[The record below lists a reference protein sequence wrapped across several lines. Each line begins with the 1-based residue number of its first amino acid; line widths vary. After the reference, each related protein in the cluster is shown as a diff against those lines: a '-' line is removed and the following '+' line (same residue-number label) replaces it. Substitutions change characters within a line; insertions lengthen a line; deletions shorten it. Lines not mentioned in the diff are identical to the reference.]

1 MQILG
6 LGAQTDL
13 QAIIQLA
20 EREYRLTHNIPAR
33 LTLASGNVL
42 LELYRLEKVEPW
54 VGGSVQITVPTESG
68 AAETLKALQQEYPTT
83 SQLAEESSI
92 CQFRCQLDAPGA
104 GEQNTVAKKLS
115 LLWTWPETWRVTGSD
130 FEIEA
135 LSPERLFL
143 AMDELGASDIH
154 LYPGAPPVFRI
165 DNQTCPTG
173 RFNPVS
179 QEQIERLIHEL
190 APDAAWEEFQT
201 EKQCSFNYRQVDM
214 AHSRISAFIK
224 SGVPHCTIRYLPEQI
239 PTFEELHIPR
249 PIMESLAQLN
259 EGLIL
264 VSGMTGSGKSTTVA
278 SLIDWINENNSLH
291 ILTIESPVEYV
302 HINKQSIIS
311 QRNVGTDAPTAIQAV
326 HGALRH
332 DPDVIFIGEMRD
344 PDTIRAAIDAAS
356 TGHLVI
362 STFHANTA
370 AEVINRIV
378 SFFDPVERDLVR
390 LQLRDC
396 IRCVLCQRLV
406 PKRGGGRVPAL
417 EFLFADSNHILEC
430 ILNGNTGALRVAMQ
444 QTTSQSTILEHSL
457 INLVR
462 ENLVL
467 ESVAA
472 QYASNRD
479 LFEQIR
485 LGTYAVPSVD
495 TMLHRPSN

>member
-6 LGAQTDL
+6 LGAQTDVTS
-13 QAIIQLA
+13 IIRLA
-20 EREYRLTHNIPAR
+20 EREYRLTHNLPAR
-33 LTLASGNVL
+33 LTLRADRV
-42 LELYRLEKVEPW
+42 EIDVHRLEKDVSW
-54 VGGSVQITVPTESG
+54 VGGTIAISAPAESG
-68 AAETLKALQQEYPTT
+68 AAETLKALHQEFPET
-83 SQLAEESSI
+83 STFTESETGQSE
-92 CQFRCQLDAPGA
+92 FRCQLDFDRTDEPSA
-104 GEQNTVAKKLS
+104 AKKLS
-115 LLWTWPETWRVTGSD
+115 LLWSWPETWRVSGND
-130 FEIEA
+130 FSTEA

-173 RFNPVS
+173 RFAPVS
-179 QEQIERLIHEL
+179 EQQIETLIHEL
-190 APDAAWEEFQT
+190 APDTAWDEFQK

-214 AHSRISAFIK
+214 AHSRVSAFMK
-224 SGVPHCTIRYLPEQI
+224 AGVPHCTIRYLPEQI
-239 PTFEELHIPR
+239 PTFEDLHIPR
-249 PIMESLAQLN
+249 NIMESLAELQ

-278 SLIDWINENNSLH
+278 SLIDWINENKSLH
-291 ILTIESPVEYV
+291 VLTIESPVEYV
-302 HINKQSIIS
+302 HVNKQSIIS

-326 HGALRH
+326 QGALRH

-396 IRCVLCQRLV
+396 IRCVMCQRLV

-417 EFLFADSNHILEC
+417 EFLFADTNHILEC

-444 QTTSQSTILEHSL
+444 QTSSKSEIFEKSLMTLIREKLILEP
-457 INLVR
+457 I
-462 ENLVL
+462 
-467 ESVAA
+467 AA

-479 LFEQIR
+479 LFEQMR
-485 LGTYAVPSVD
+485 LGTYAVPSVE
-495 TMLHRPSN
+495 TMLHKSGS

>member
-6 LGAQTDL
+6 LGAQTEL
-13 QAIIQLA
+13 PTIIRLA
-20 EREYRLTHNIPAR
+20 EREYRVAHNIPAR
-33 LTLASGNVL
+33 LTMKAGEV
-42 LELYRLEKVEPW
+42 EIEVHRLEKDDTW
-54 VGGSVQITVPTESG
+54 VGGSVRMTVDAESG
-68 AAETLKALQQEYPTT
+68 AGETLKAVHHEFPET
-83 SQLAEESSI
+83 SSLTEEGGLLE
-92 CQFRCQLDAPGA
+92 FRCQLNFAREGDKP
-104 GEQNTVAKKLS
+104 TVAKKLS
-115 LLWTWPETWRVTGSD
+115 LLWSWPETWRVTGDD

-173 RFNPVS
+173 RFAPVS
-179 QEQIERLIHEL
+179 QQQIERLIHEL
-190 APDAAWEEFQT
+190 APDAAWEEFLNEQ
-201 EKQCSFNYRQVDM
+201 QCSFNYRQVDM
-214 AHSRISAFIK
+214 AHSRVSAFIK

-239 PTFEELHIPR
+239 PSFEDLHIPR
-249 PIMESLAQLN
+249 KTMEHLAGLH

-278 SLIDWINENNSLH
+278 SLIDWINENQAKH
-291 ILTIESPVEYV
+291 ILTIEAPVEYV

-311 QRNVGTDAPTAIQAV
+311 QRNVGIDAPTAIEAV

-332 DPDVIFIGEMRD
+332 DPDIIFIGEMRD

-370 AEVINRIV
+370 AEVVNRIV
-378 SFFDPVERDLVR
+378 SFFDPAERDLVR

-417 EFLFADSNHILEC
+417 EFLFADTNHILEC

-444 QTTSQSTILEHSL
+444 QTTSESTIMEHSL
-457 INLVR
+457 MNLVR
-462 ENLVL
+462 EGLIL
-467 ESVAA
+467 EPVAA

-485 LGTYAVPSVD
+485 LGTYAVPSVE
-495 TMLHRPSN
+495 TMLHRQGS

>member
-6 LGAQTDL
+6 LGSQTEL
-13 QAIIQLA
+13 STIIRLA
-20 EREYRLTHNIPAR
+20 EREYRIGHNLPAR
-33 LTLASGNVL
+33 LMLRAGDV
-42 LELYRLEKVEPW
+42 EIVVYRLEKDDTW
-54 VGGSVQITVPTESG
+54 VGGSARIFVPTESG
-68 AAETLKALQQEYPTT
+68 AAETLKALHQEFPQT
-83 SQLAEESSI
+83 STLTEMDGQFE
-92 CQFRCQLDAPGA
+92 FRCQLEFKTGKDKP
-104 GEQNTVAKKLS
+104 TVAKKLS
-115 LLWTWPETWRVTGSD
+115 LLWTWPETWRVTGED
-130 FEIEA
+130 FEFEP

-154 LYPGAPPVFRI
+154 LYPGSPPVFRI
-165 DNQTCPTG
+165 DNQTVPTG
-173 RFNPVS
+173 RFAPVS
-179 QEQIERLIHEL
+179 EQQIERLIHEL
-190 APDAAWEEFQT
+190 APDASWAEFQSDQ
-201 EKQCSFNYRQVDM
+201 QCSFNYRQVDM
-214 AHSRISAFIK
+214 AHSRVSAFIK
-224 SGVPHCTIRYLPEQI
+224 SGVPHCTIRYLPERI
-239 PTFEELHIPR
+239 PTFEDLHIPR
-249 PIMESLAQLN
+249 KTMERLAGLN

-278 SLIDWINENNSLH
+278 SLIDWMNENQSLH

-302 HINKQSIIS
+302 HHNKQSIIS
-311 QRNVGTDAPTAIQAV
+311 QRNVGTDAPTAIKAV

-344 PDTIRAAIDAAS
+344 SDTIRAAIDAAS

-370 AEVINRIV
+370 AEVMNRIV

-396 IRCVLCQRLV
+396 IRCVMCQRLV

-417 EFLFADSNHILEC
+417 EFLFTDTTHILEC

-444 QTTSQSTILEHSL
+444 QTSSQSAIFEQSL
-457 INLVR
+457 MNLVR
-462 ENLVL
+462 EGLVL
-467 ESVAA
+467 DSVAA

-479 LFEQIR
+479 LFEQMR

-495 TMLHRPSN
+495 TMLHRHGS

>member
-6 LGAQTDL
+6 LGAQTEIST
-13 QAIIQLA
+13 IIRLA
-20 EREYRLTHNIPAR
+20 EREYRLANNIPAR
-33 LTLASGNVL
+33 LTLKAGDVVIDVH
-42 LELYRLEKVEPW
+42 RLEKDDSW
-54 VGGSVQITVPTESG
+54 VGGSVCISAQPESG
-68 AAETLKALQQEYPTT
+68 AAETLKTLHQEFPET
-83 SQLAEESSI
+83 STFNEADGRCE
-92 CQFRCQLDAPGA
+92 FRCQLDVHA
-104 GEQNTVAKKLS
+104 GDQPSASKKLS

-130 FEIEA
+130 FATEA

-154 LYPGAPPVFRI
+154 LYPGSPPMFRI
-165 DNQTCPTG
+165 DNQACPTG
-173 RFNPVS
+173 RFAPVS
-179 QEQIERLIHEL
+179 QEQIEKLIHEL
-190 APDAAWEEFQT
+190 APDQAWEEFQR

-224 SGVPHCTIRYLPEQI
+224 SGVPHCTIRYLPEVI
-239 PTFEELHIPR
+239 PTFEDLHIPR
-249 PIMESLAQLN
+249 NIMESLAGLH

-278 SLIDWINENNSLH
+278 SLIDWINENQSLH

-302 HINKQSIIS
+302 HNNKQSIIS
-311 QRNVGTDAPTAIQAV
+311 QRNVGTDATTAIKAV

-396 IRCVLCQRLV
+396 IRCVMCQRLV

-417 EFLFADSNHILEC
+417 EFLFADTNHILEC
-430 ILNGNTGALRVAMQ
+430 ILNGNTGALRVSMQ
-444 QTTSQSTILEHSL
+444 QTSSQSAIFEQSLLNLIKEGLVIDTIAS
-457 INLVR
+457 
-462 ENLVL
+462 
-467 ESVAA
+467 

-479 LFEQIR
+479 LFEQMK
-485 LGTYAVPSVD
+485 LGTYAIPSVD
-495 TMLHRPSN
+495 SMLHRSGS